1 MVKSSLLVFFL
12 LVLMSGI
19 LPAFAEV
26 SKIQLDRDSYF
37 RGESI
42 NVIGAVDTDESGL
55 VTIVFRDP
63 TDKFVL
69 LSQAP
74 IQSDNSFEQ
83 EIPIDEKFQVSGTYN
98 IAAFI
103 LNMTAAKTLTFNFE
117 GDTSNENRQNN
128 SDNISNHE
136 TKLPESK
143 INNIILES
151 THKPLEKQ
159 IDEKNLILESE
170 MRTDENQPHIADFV
184 DKTKKP
190 EYYLDRYYGEPIYQ
204 SWFDRNYPNLTIEE
218 AVGYSVPAQIEVE
231 STISSTKPE
240 NKSDGDAIMMES
252 ETFKLQNNSELAQI
266 GLAVGG
272 IAVLFGAV
280 YGIKRKVDNN
290 ANHVTLNK
298 DPIQKK
304 LTSQEIYSNP
314 LTILKAR
321 LEKGEIV
328 IEEYEALKQEIE
340 KIQ

>member
-1 MVKSSLLVFFL
+1 M
-12 LVLMSGI
+12 
-19 LPAFAEV
+19 
-26 SKIQLDRDSYF
+26 
-37 RGESI
+37 
-42 NVIGAVDTDESGL
+42 
-55 VTIVFRDP
+55 
-63 TDKFVL
+63 L

-184 DKTKKP
+184 DKTKKC
-190 EYYLDRYYGEPIYQ
+190 PIL
-204 SWFDRNYPNLTIEE
+204 NCKIK
-218 AVGYSVPAQIEVE
+218 
-231 STISSTKPE
+231 TIS
-240 NKSDGDAIMMES
+240 D
-252 ETFKLQNNSELAQI
+252 
-266 GLAVGG
+266 
-272 IAVLFGAV
+272 
-280 YGIKRKVDNN
+280 
-290 ANHVTLNK
+290 
-298 DPIQKK
+298 
-304 LTSQEIYSNP
+304 
-314 LTILKAR
+314 
-321 LEKGEIV
+321 
-328 IEEYEALKQEIE
+328 
-340 KIQ
+340 